1 MSSTKGVSPDRSNRK
16 TESSQREQALCRDAI
31 VSEEFDA
38 MTDEQWVSMCERLAR
53 ESAAKEGDGLAADA
67 EAEVAEG

>member
-31 VSEEFDA
+31 VSEEFDG

-53 ESAAKEGDGLAADA
+53 ESMAKEGAGAGSEDSAAV
-67 EAEVAEG
+67 EE